1 MWKEAEQLRCVNK
14 KRGQRGSTLLEF
26 GLVIIVMLM
35 FLFGIIDFGRA
46 LYTYHFV
53 SNAAR
58 EATRYASVRGS
69 ACKLPS
75 PCPAQPSDIS
85 NYVVSITPSGIN
97 PANVSVDTN
106 SGDIWPGTGPGS
118 SSGNNGGCDTTNGP
132 NSPGCLVY
140 VQVSYPFNFI
150 LPFMPTT
157 TCGVGQNTGNICI
170 SNSSEMVISQ

>member
-1 MWKEAEQLRCVNK
+1 M
-14 KRGQRGSTLLEF
+14 EF

-58 EATRYASVRGS
+58 EATRWASVRGAAS
-69 ACKLPS
+69 KLPNS
-75 PCPAQPSDIS
+75 PVTSDMIS
-85 NYVVSITPSGIN
+85 NYVVNTITPSGIN
-97 PANVSVDTN
+97 PSNVVVNAN
-106 SGDIWPGTGPGS
+106 WPGTGPGVDAG
-118 SSGNNGGCDTTNGP
+118 SGCNAASNGIE
-132 NSPGCLVY
+132 SPGCLVS

-170 SNSSEMVISQ
+170 TNSSEMVISQ